1 MYGVGRGQGGL
12 WGRVYQ
18 CHTFQPRIQCQPV
31 YDNQSPFIRNITS
44 TLRVHYE
51 YITSTLRVHYEY
63 SINLDMKALL
73 IYFQTIFTLGVD
85 RCHKQVYNI
94 SYKIS

>member
-1 MYGVGRGQGGL
+1 MIILEYQYIIMYRVGREQGGV
-12 WGRVYQ
+12 WGHLYQ

-31 YDNQSPFIRNITS
+31 YDNQSLFIRN
-44 TLRVHYE
+44 
-51 YITSTLRVHYEY
+51 ITSTLRVHYEY

-73 IYFQTIFTLGVD
+73 IYFQTIYTLGVD

>member
-1 MYGVGRGQGGL
+1 MIILEYQYIIMYRVGREQGGV
-12 WGRVYQ
+12 WGHLYQ

-63 SINLDMKALL
+63 ITS
-73 IYFQTIFTLGVD
+73 TL
-85 RCHKQVYNI
+85 
-94 SYKIS
+94 